1 MRLSQNLNTSP
12 KIVLSDF
19 NTRYHIVDNIKYQER
34 FKIRASEVDFQQKA
48 TLPAICDLL
57 QEVAGNHAQKLNFD
71 ITDLQEEKLTW
82 VLHRLFIKIERY
94 PDWRETITI
103 ETWPSSGDGLRAY
116 RDFLIKDT
124 EDKIIGRC
132 LSYWLMMNIESRRP
146 TRIPKEILEMAPI
159 NIDHVLTVNKA
170 NFAEI
175 QNPDNKI
182 SYEVRKTDLDLNQHV
197 NNVRYVEWA
206 LSCLPEKS
214 NIRELDIQFLAESV
228 AGDTDIA
235 AIKEKSDSEDKI
247 YLHKITRDSDQEV
260 LARAQSKLQG

>member
-1 MRLSQNLNTSP
+1 M
-12 KIVLSDF
+12 D
-19 NTRYHIVDNIKYQER
+19 HIDYQER
-34 FKIRASEVDFQQKA
+34 FKIRASEVNFQQKA

-57 QEVAGNHAQKLNFD
+57 QEVAGNHAQQLNFD

-82 VLHRLFIKIERY
+82 VLHRLVINMKRY

-124 EDKIIGRC
+124 EGKIIGKC

-146 TRIPKEILEMAPI
+146 TRIPNKILQMAPKDI
-159 NIDHVLTVNKA
+159 AHVLPVNKA
-170 NFAEI
+170 DFAEI
-175 QNPDNKI
+175 RNPDNQI

-197 NNVRYVEWA
+197 NNVRYIEWA

-214 NIRELDIQFLAESV
+214 HVRELDVQFLAESV

-235 AIKEKSDSEDKI
+235 AIKEKSDCEDKI
-247 YLHKITRDSDQEV
+247 YLHKITRDSDQKV
-260 LARAQSKLQG
+260 LVRAKSKLRE